1 MRGLTAIT
9 RRRLAL
15 GAGAITFL
23 GVAAFTAPPALAQ
36 ALAYLAPVLLLL
48 LALVARR
55 YPGERA
61 LLALVERRLRGRTCA
76 QATTRK
82 PRPWVWFPRGGR
94 LIAFSL
100 AKRPPP
106 AVVSPP

>member
-1 MRGLTAIT
+1 MKGLPAIT

-15 GAGAITFL
+15 GAGAITIL
-23 GVAAFTAPPALAQ
+23 GVAAFTASPALAH
-36 ALAYLAPVLLLL
+36 ALAYLFPALLLS

-61 LLALVERRLRGRTCA
+61 LLALVEQRLRGRSCA

-82 PRPWVWFPRGGR
+82 PRPWAWFPHGGH

-100 AKRPPP
+100 AERPPP
-106 AVVSPP
+106 AVVSLT

>member
-1 MRGLTAIT
+1 MRGLPAIT

-15 GAGAITFL
+15 VAGAIALL
-23 GVAAFTAPPALAQ
+23 GVAVFTASPALAP
-36 ALAYLAPVLLLL
+36 ALAYLFPALFLL

-61 LLALVERRLRGRTCA
+61 LLALVAQRLRGRSCA

-82 PRPWVWFPRGGR
+82 PRAWAWFPRGGR

-100 AKRPPP
+100 AERPPP
-106 AVVSPP
+106 AVVSLI